1 MAAQTPQT
9 PQKNKVWQE
18 LAPYMNIGTE
28 LAGTVGVFGIVG
40 WFADKY
46 FGTTPWSFVVM
57 LVLGVMIGMTK
68 MIQSVLK
75 SSKPRTPKPQVK
87 P

>member
-1 MAAQTPQT
+1 MVAQTPPT
-9 PQKNKVWQE
+9 PQKSKVWQE

-28 LAGTVGVFGIVG
+28 LAGTVGLFGLVG

-57 LVLGVMIGMTK
+57 LVLGVIVGMTK

-75 SSKPRTPKPQVK
+75 SSKSKPTAPKL
-87 P
+87 